1 MGTINMLTKA
11 DIGSKLIN
19 NDALFNN
26 IYVIQQK
33 FDIIPDKD
41 THIGASI
48 AYQDMKELRSN
59 FLNELYDTIVD
70 WVYDSEKYQK
80 ILEAELRNGK
90 SRAAASSAVQ
100 RKAKE
105 KFRGNGK
112 SDKLLVQ
119 GQMGELLLF
128 HFIQKFMKATPLI
141 RKMKITTSSDLER
154 FGADAIH
161 YRKDDD
167 KNVFVLGEAKV
178 YTSDYQFNSAFKNS
192 LDSILD
198 TYDNFSQE
206 LKLYVHEDFL
216 SPELDEIAESYLSN
230 TIANPYLE
238 LVCIVMYNEN
248 KKIDFL
254 SGASIYS
261 QIEKIIKERFKNFDN
276 SKIDIENHPILSR
289 INYIVFPVWK
299 LEELATEFQNKI

>member
-1 MGTINMLTKA
+1 MLTKA
-11 DIGSKLIN
+11 DIESKLIN

-26 IYVIQQK
+26 IHIIQQN

-41 THIGASI
+41 THIGANI
-48 AYQDMKELRSN
+48 AYQDIRELRTE
-59 FLNELYDTIVD
+59 FINELYDTIVD
-70 WVYDSEKYQK
+70 WVYDSEKYQN
-80 ILEAELRNGK
+80 ILEAELKTGK

-100 RKAKE
+100 RKARE
-105 KFRGNGK
+105 KFRGSSK

-141 RKMKITTSSDLER
+141 RKMKITTSSDMER

-178 YTSDYQFNSAFKNS
+178 YTSDYQFDVAFKRS
-192 LDSILD
+192 LESILD
-198 TYDNFSQE
+198 TYNNFSHE
-206 LKLYVHEDFL
+206 LNLYVHEDFL
-216 SPELDEIAESYLSN
+216 SPELDKIAESYLNN

-248 KKIDFL
+248 KKIDVL
-254 SGASIYS
+254 SDVSIYS
-261 QIEKIIKERFKNFDN
+261 QIEKIIKDRFKNFDN
-276 SKIDIENHPILSR
+276 SKIDIGAHPILSR